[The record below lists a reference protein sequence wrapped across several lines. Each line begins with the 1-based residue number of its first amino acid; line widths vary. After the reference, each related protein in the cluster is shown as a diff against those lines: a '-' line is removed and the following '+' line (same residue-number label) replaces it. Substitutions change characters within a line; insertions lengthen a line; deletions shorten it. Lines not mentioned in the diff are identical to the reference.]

1 MTRLVQVDPFAPVG
15 INRIFEAGSGLPVG
29 PSDIYLSMSDLVNSG
44 PKFVIEPWSE
54 IVKLPPES
62 WLIKKI
68 LPSQGLAVIFGRPNS
83 FKSFV
88 AIDIGLSVALGKL
101 WGGHKVQQGNVLY
114 IAAEGASGVRKRIK
128 ALKQKI
134 DPEVEVPFSLISA
147 APNFGTGLEDLNALV
162 KVIEN
167 SQLKPSLTIFDT
179 ASQSIGGADENGSG
193 MVNFVRNTTALSRHF
208 ETLVLVV
215 HHSGLENEKRLRGH
229 SSLHGAV
236 DAQILCET
244 TNVPFQASLTLQKV
258 KDDASNIRFLAHLSR
273 VALGVDEDGDEI
285 STLVVDNVETSDV
298 SIQSTPKSKD
308 IPKQQRLLT
317 EVVLHAIEEEGISFR
332 PFGVDGPTV
341 DGVTEAKARR
351 RYYDRLAEQA
361 APDEKPGRLA
371 GRQQKAFSRAINSMA
386 DAKRIVTGMYNG
398 ERHLWFP

>member
-1 MTRLVQVDPFAPVG
+1 
-15 INRIFEAGSGLPVG
+15 
-29 PSDIYLSMSDLVNSG
+29 
-44 PKFVIEPWSE
+44 
-54 IVKLPPES
+54 
-62 WLIKKI
+62 
-68 LPSQGLAVIFGRPNS
+68 
-83 FKSFV
+83 
-88 AIDIGLSVALGKL
+88 
-101 WGGHKVQQGNVLY
+101 
-114 IAAEGASGVRKRIK
+114 
-128 ALKQKI
+128 
-134 DPEVEVPFSLISA
+134 
-147 APNFGTGLEDLNALV
+147 
-162 KVIEN
+162 
-167 SQLKPSLTIFDT
+167 
-179 ASQSIGGADENGSG
+179 
-193 MVNFVRNTTALSRHF
+193 
-208 ETLVLVV
+208 
-215 HHSGLENEKRLRGH
+215 
-229 SSLHGAV
+229 LHGAV

-361 APDEKPGRLA
+361 APDEDPDRLA
-371 GRQQKAFSRAINSMA
+371 SRQQKAFSRAINSMA